1 MACSPLVVL
10 FLFLVSHFRD
20 GAGCLARIQGF
31 SFDGSVFTS
40 SCYRNFAFLNC
51 STWEKSKSIAACNE
65 SNIAA
70 VSSSLTPPA
79 SDQQHQQVVT
89 MMGMDRATI
98 ESYPKTLVE
107 DQLAPPSDEMCPI
120 CMSEY
125 RSKET
130 LRTIPKCNH

>member
-1 MACSPLVVL
+1 MEVRCLSTHNNTIIVVPEDEL
-10 FLFLVSHFRD
+10 FTH
-20 GAGCLARIQGF
+20 
-31 SFDGSVFTS
+31 SVHLLEFGEDNWTMTIPVP
-40 SCYRNFAFLNC
+40 FP
-51 STWEKSKSIAACNE
+51 KSIAACNE